1 MPRTGH
7 RVKPKEIPPEPWE
20 RQDGEGPQA
29 FRAFCAYRDSGA
41 NGAKRSLTKT
51 AQNLTKND
59 GSPYSDGT
67 MKAWSRKF
75 NWQERVAA
83 WDEEMDRQVRE
94 ELTKG
99 ITNMRKNHADIAR
112 AMLTKAL
119 KAMQKIPDDELT
131 PADVTRMVDIASK
144 LERMSRGEATER
156 IEGKQTIA
164 GEVSLSQ
171 IDLSKITEEE
181 LAKLDEIAGKIST
194 E

>member
-29 FRAFCAYRDSGA
+29 FRCFCAYRDSGA

-51 AQNLTKND
+51 AQSLTKRD
-59 GSPYSDGT
+59 GSPYSPGT
-67 MKAWSRKF
+67 LKQWSRQF
-75 NWQERVAA
+75 NWQERVTA
-83 WDEEMDRQVRE
+83 WDEEMDRQTRE
-94 ELTKG
+94 ELAKG
-99 ITNMRKNHADIAR
+99 ITSMRKNHADIAR
-112 AMLTKAL
+112 AMLAKAL
-119 KAMQKIPDDELT
+119 KAMQGLPAEEMT
-131 PADVTRMVDIASK
+131 PADIVRMVDIASK

-171 IDLSKITEEE
+171 IDLSKITKEE
-181 LAKLDEIAGKIST
+181 LAALDEIVGKIST